1 MVIFLIIIGIP
12 VIRDACPAFSDEKKG
27 VSKDTHSTAI
37 PCLRKINADRILS
50 RPPEQR
56 PKALTFPECKFMIY
70 AISIL
75 DRFKINWI
83 IIS

>member
-1 MVIFLIIIGIP
+1 VVIFLIIIGIP

-37 PCLRKINADRILS
+37 PCLRKINADKILS

-75 DRFKINWI
+75 DRFKINWT